1 MSQSHN
7 FRSALGGFNRE
18 DVVRYIEYINS
29 KNTSAVN
36 QLKSEN
42 QSLKDELN
50 ALRANQSA
58 PVEPAEDLR
67 PELDAALAKIAELE
81 AQIAELTA
89 QREAADLAG
98 QELEAYRRAER
109 MERIA
114 RERAN
119 EIYRMA
125 AATLAEASTQLDGAV
140 QQYNSVADTVAIQ
153 INARHAAARSSKEAL
168 ENAAAT
174 MYAIRPEDAEE

>member
-114 RERAN
+114 RERCFCISHIICFHKVAN
-119 EIYRMA
+119 SLCYHFSAVNRYDFSVKIFLVISSSFNFITIYIFCSDRWQP
-125 AATLAEASTQLDGAV
+125 TKLV
-140 QQYNSVADTVAIQ
+140 NV
-153 INARHAAARSSKEAL
+153 
-168 ENAAAT
+168 
-174 MYAIRPEDAEE
+174 

>member
-67 PELDAALAKIAELE
+67 PELDAALAKIAALE

-98 QELEAYRRAER
+98 QNPHPA
-109 MERIA
+109 
-114 RERAN
+114 AN
-119 EIYRMA
+119 
-125 AATLAEASTQLDGAV
+125 V
-140 QQYNSVADTVAIQ
+140 
-153 INARHAAARSSKEAL
+153 
-168 ENAAAT
+168 
-174 MYAIRPEDAEE
+174 